1 MMHNFPAINLFG
13 IGAALLGVVGVCV
26 AAQAYREAL
35 AIRLFGE
42 RAYVLGSMLFLVV
55 VNVVITG
62 MACWVALLDLRI
74 GGVRD

>member
-1 MMHNFPAINLFG
+1 MMHNLPAVDFLC
-13 IGAALLGVVGVCV
+13 IGAALLGVVGICV
-26 AAQAYREAL
+26 AVQAYREAV
-35 AIRLFGE
+35 AIRLLEG
-42 RAYVLGSMLFLVV
+42 RAYVLGSMLFHMI